1 VEKAGAQPG
10 SSGASRAT
18 GGLRPFRAAAL
29 LALVVAAGLPAAET
43 DPASGL
49 IIDEHWQLVLAHCGA
64 CHSTRLVTQNRG
76 SREAWLKM
84 IRWMQETQ
92 GLWALNG
99 PQERAILDYLAKNY
113 APAESARRAPLA
125 PALMPPNPYDSN

>member
-1 VEKAGAQPG
+1 M
-10 SSGASRAT
+10 
-18 GGLRPFRAAAL
+18 LL
-29 LALVVAAGLPAAET
+29 LAFLLTATPWSGGAAEI

-49 IIDEHWQLVLAHCGA
+49 IVDDHWELVRAHCGA

-76 SREAWLKM
+76 SRETWLKM

-99 PQERAILDYLAKNY
+99 PQEDAILDYLAKNY
-113 APAESARRAPLA
+113 APAAAARRTMLA
-125 PALMPPNPYDSN
+125 PELLPPNPYPKN